1 MAFTFKKSTIN
12 ENKQQRFI
20 IRVNSATNFYYALIC
35 AIVHPQIEI
44 SNDTVLIRCY
54 GLGRYIRNGSV
65 RIFLVGLFIYSY
77 VMIFTIVSVGFVFR
91 YYTLCKRILLPRSKL
106 IRSYLICFGYSIF
119 SGVLYSLNF
128 SPYVPMSFRVKAD
141 LNETIW
147 KYEEPSFWDH
157 VLIYRQ
163 NNIILLLSFILYT
176 SLTIISYALII
187 YLVYKMKKLMKNNKN
202 SFSTKT
208 FILQKQLNKIL
219 NVQSLTPIFV
229 ILLPVLFGFILI
241 ISKVR
246 VNGFGL
252 FVILGLEFVP
262 FVNGLSIIILTKDYR
277 IKIRG
282 KKNILAKTT
291 TKVFLT

>member
-1 MAFTFKKSTIN
+1 MTF
-12 ENKQQRFI
+12 
-20 IRVNSATNFYYALIC
+20 A
-35 AIVHPQIEI
+35 
-44 SNDTVLIRCY
+44 
-54 GLGRYIRNGSV
+54 
-65 RIFLVGLFIYSY
+65 
-77 VMIFTIVSVGFVFR
+77 IVSVGLVFR
-91 YYTLCKRILLPRSKL
+91 YHILCKRILLPRSKL

-128 SPYVPMSFRVKAD
+128 SPYVPMSFRMEAD

-176 SLTIISYALII
+176 TLTISSYALII

-202 SFSTKT
+202 SFSAKT
-208 FILQKQLNKIL
+208 LILQKQLNKIL

-229 ILLPVLFGFILI
+229 ILLPVLFGLILI
-241 ISKVR
+241 ISKIR

-252 FVILGLEFVP
+252 FVILGLESVP

-277 IKIRG
+277 IKIKG
-282 KKNILAKTT
+282 KKNTPAKTT